1 MLTQQ
6 RDDEP
11 GMHNEDQD
19 REGAQSNPP
28 EPRDQ
33 EHQQQNRRPEEE
45 PDSEMNE
52 KQRRR
57 DSGSA

>member
-1 MLTQQ
+1 MTQQ

-11 GMHNEDQD
+11 GMHNEEQA
-19 REGAQSNPP
+19 RKGGRSNPP

-33 EHQQQNRRPEEE
+33 EHQQQNPRPEE
-45 PDSEMNE
+45 DSGGDMPE
-52 KQRRR
+52 KDRRQ

>member
-1 MLTQQ
+1 MTQQ

-11 GMHNEDQD
+11 GMHNEEQD

-33 EHQQQNRRPEEE
+33 EGQKQNRRPEEE
-45 PDSEMNE
+45 PNSGLQEAH
-52 KQRRR
+52 RRG